1 MSKYDELRKAMGLAP
16 ADPSKSKIQQY
27 REAKLAPIKTAE
39 PVSAGKYDG
48 LKMDMGLIPDTRV
61 NKGITK
67 LPDALKIGPGFI
79 EGSTFARAAAGN
91 QKAKD
96 TYKAATGLDI
106 QPPQGP
112 PNPTEYQLRM
122 AEINET
128 LRKHPSLEPIRPFS
142 EGVTKLMSDTDT
154 GNFTNRMFSTGGGM
168 VIGDRP
174 YYNVTTGNAT
184 ADKVADYAGNVGGVL
199 AMGINPAAPG
209 VKGQNLFT
217 GPLEAA
223 EGALATRAGQAVTGA
238 LSKQASRLP
247 GVSAV
252 TANSYARGALSGA
265 AAGAINSTAIGIN
278 QDQTTGREMLHNA
291 TLGAALGGGGD
302 VILRGFGSGLREG
315 LNRLKGREQVM
326 PQADEMLAL
335 PLGRTDQRMAQA
347 GQRSSLA
354 RGDDVIV
361 NPTDWAPEPLGL
373 PAGRNSTFV
382 GESPLPTQRVGARPG
397 ASREPVQRVSESSIN
412 RQRTFSMNDPAV
424 PEFMRARQA
433 RQQARI
439 DDNVTVPESAP
450 NQNIPISEAP
460 PMKSNW
466 FTNLFGNQG
475 VGISAGT
482 RNARR
487 NLATTEGQ
495 IVDNPLRTDV
505 EGIKAQG
512 KSMLRT
518 SYNNQVD
525 LMRPLKHID
534 REAYEAAQDV
544 RRANNLANTTVQDKF
559 VDLEGNVLGQSLKEI
574 GNKVARGQGPAFEDY
589 LILRRATTRMAR
601 GENVYDPKLGMT
613 LEKVKARKAMLEQ
626 RYPEFKGIAGEWD
639 DYYRKLR
646 RLDPDL
652 VNESQ
657 VVAMEAAEPYYASMR
672 RQFSKAEKYSQ
683 PFAMKTRGFSGQK
696 APIKDLSP
704 NGSVRKIVSPF
715 RSAIEQTGSW
725 YNASLRNRVLKTVY
739 QRIEA
744 DPKSLKG
751 IIEIVPENAEMRA
764 KSLEEINSVL
774 KTDGVE
780 GLMEKLDAELVP
792 MFRKSAQKGERT
804 DNIVTVMI
812 NGNPVK
818 LRVENPEVFK
828 ALVGM
833 GPEESNF
840 VLDLLGKLTNATK
853 YGATGAGAP
862 LFAAKSAS
870 VDVIQSLI
878 QSKNPVRHLPDLF
891 HAVIS
896 SIADTLPKGTPGVER
911 IRALAQD
918 FRRTGGEYSAVLMG
932 DKALNRSVSGILR
945 EPFASPRGI
954 GRGIRATT
962 SAPFK
967 FFHKISD
974 ISENVNRIAAY
985 KNGLRQNG
993 NVRTPE
999 AIRSAMRDSQEI
1011 TVNFSRK
1018 GAKSPGLE
1026 KVFPYHNA
1034 AVQSIRKF
1042 TKQWKDNPVKTAF
1055 AVGGLV
1061 IAPKLYEYAQFSD
1074 DPDYQIIPA
1083 REKYRNFIARKN
1095 EDGTFAK
1102 IPMPPEYNAIGAALV
1117 DMLTE
1122 FKDGNP
1128 VDWGKSADAIVNA
1141 YTPPFLSGALQGFT
1155 QGGGIKKSL
1164 WGTLN
1169 ATSLAAPIAVA
1180 SNQSFT
1186 GAPIEPQDLA
1196 ANSPVN
1202 RYDERTSSVA
1212 IDISKKLDKINMGLS
1227 PKNVD
1232 YLLRAYG
1239 GDAARLL
1246 LPLTSEQGAGNTRNT
1261 LLKNFIADPQF
1272 SNTLTSDFYDA
1283 KEKITQAYADYQ
1295 DGKADLPSWYSDDL
1309 RKLVMPQGSISKKL
1323 SELKGQK
1330 REIGKDKSLSDEQ
1343 RAEQQRE
1350 IQMEINK
1357 LYIDLN
1363 QRMEEAGVPL

>member
-1 MSKYDELRKAMGLAP
+1 MASRYEQFVE
-16 ADPSKSKIQQY
+16 QQ
-27 REAKLAPIKTAE
+27 RERAQQIKTDALNGTLQRQQ
-39 PVSAGKYDG
+39 PQQRMNRRTAAFNSNVTANPKLTDTSA
-48 LKMDMGLIPDTRV
+48 LSA
-61 NKGITK
+61 

-91 QKAKD
+91 PKAKS

-128 LRKHPSLEPIRPFS
+128 LRKHPSFEPIRPFS

-184 ADKVADYAGNVGGVL
+184 ADKVADYAGNIGGIL

-247 GVSAV
+247 GVSAA

-354 RGDDVIV
+354 RGDDAIV

-559 VDLEGNVLGQSLKEI
+559 VDIEGNVLGQSLKEI

-589 LILRRATTRMAR
+589 LILRRAATRMAR

-613 LEKVKARKAMLEQ
+613 LEKVNARKSMLEQ
-626 RYPEFKGIAGEWD
+626 RYPEFKGIASEWD

-657 VVAMEAAEPYYASMR
+657 IAAMEKAEPYYASMR

-725 YNASLRNRVLKTVY
+725 YNASLRNRVMKSVY
-739 QRIEA
+739 HRIEA

-818 LRVENPEVFK
+818 MRVENPEVFK

-918 FRRTGGEYSAVLMG
+918 FRRTGGEYSAVLLG

-954 GRGIRATT
+954 GRGIRATA

-967 FFHKISD
+967 VLHKISD

-999 AIRSAMRDSQEI
+999 AIRGAMRDSQEI

-1055 AVGGLV
+1055 AVGSLIIG
-1061 IAPKLYEYAQFSD
+1061 PKLYEYSQFSD
-1074 DPDYQIIPA
+1074 DPDYQIIPT
-1083 REKYRNFIARKN
+1083 RDKYRNFIAHKN
-1095 EDGTFAK
+1095 EDGTFVK
-1102 IPMPPEYNAIGAALV
+1102 IPMPPEYNAIGAVLV

-1122 FKDGNP
+1122 IKDGNP
-1128 VDWGKSADAIVNA
+1128 VDWGKSADAIAGA

-1246 LPLTSEQGAGNTRNT
+1246 LPLTSEQGAGNARNT

-1283 KEKITQAYADYQ
+1283 KEKITQAYTDYQ
-1295 DGKADLPSWYSDDL
+1295 DGKADLPNWYSEEL
-1309 RKLVMPQGSISKKL
+1309 YKFVTSKSIGSITKRI
-1323 SELKGQK
+1323 SELNGQK
-1330 REIGKDKSLSDEQ
+1330 RELGKDKSLSAEQ
-1343 RAEQQRE
+1343 RADQQRE

-1357 LYIDLN
+1357 IYIDIN